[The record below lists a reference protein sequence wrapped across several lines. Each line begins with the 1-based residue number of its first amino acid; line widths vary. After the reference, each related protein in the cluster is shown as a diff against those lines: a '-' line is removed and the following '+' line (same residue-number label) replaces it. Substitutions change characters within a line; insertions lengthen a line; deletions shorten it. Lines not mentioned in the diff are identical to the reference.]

1 VAVRTLL
8 VEDSVPIRA
17 LLRRRLEGLGC
28 DVVGEAGTAEEG
40 LELFR
45 NLSPDLITLDLIMP
59 DTNQMDGKQLFRTIR
74 KESPEA
80 VVIVISAR
88 PKSVEAAAFL
98 REGALVYV
106 EKPFVSLANLSKPLT
121 RVFPELKPS
130 VFSRLRMGP
139 GNNSN
144 SRL

>member
-106 EKPFVSLANLSKPLT
+106 EKPFVSLASLSKPLT
-121 RVFPELKPS
+121 RVFPELKPG
-130 VFSRLRMGP
+130 VFSRLRMGS

>member
-1 VAVRTLL
+1 LL

>member
-1 VAVRTLL
+1 MAVRTLL

-28 DVVGEAGTAEEG
+28 DVVGEAGSAEEG

-59 DTNQMDGKQLFRTIR
+59 DTAQMDGKQLFRTIR

-98 REGALVYV
+98 REGALAYV
-106 EKPFVSLANLSKPLT
+106 EKPFVSLASLIKPLA
-121 RVFPELKPS
+121 RVFPELKPN

-139 GNNSN
+139 GNNSS